1 MIRTCDGSDA
11 TLSREKTF
19 TTTPGGQ
26 ETRVWVPCD
35 CGTTFDDVERMVIYP
50 HYYLKVGKE
59 RLQELIAS
67 GMTTEQIREQLTRQP
82 GANYDGDITPTP
94 EKGEHVSNED
104 FEATGQFGA
113 SEANESVEADE
124 SADADITSEATEA
137 NDSAQDVTET
147 TSVND
152 ASEGGSSTRS
162 VY

>member
-1 MIRTCDGSDA
+1 MIRTCDGNDA

-50 HYYLKVGKE
+50 HYYLRVGKE

-67 GMTTEQIREQLTRQP
+67 GMTTEQIRERLTRQP
-82 GANYDGDITPTP
+82 GANYDGAITPAQI
-94 EKGEHVSNED
+94 EGEHVSNED
-104 FEATGQFGA
+104 FEATGQFGT
-113 SEANESVEADE
+113 SES
-124 SADADITSEATEA
+124 DAPQAVDTEGTSEATEV
-137 NDSAQDVTET
+137 DSDQETDATEL

-152 ASEGGSSTRS
+152 RDAESNRDGN
-162 VY
+162 

>member
-50 HYYLKVGKE
+50 HYFLKVGKL
-59 RLQELIAS
+59 RLQEMVQS

-82 GANYDGDITPTP
+82 GANYDDDITPTP
-94 EKGEHVSNED
+94 DRGEHVSNED
-104 FEATGQFGA
+104 FETTGQFGSTEVPA
-113 SEANESVEADE
+113 PVDAVDADE
-124 SADADITSEATEA
+124 ASDADNASEATETDA
-137 NDSAQDVTET
+137 VEGAESTEDR
-147 TSVND
+147 N
-152 ASEGGSSTRS
+152 
-162 VY
+162 